1 MLTAP
6 GPCSATSTEP
16 AASYIS
22 CLVYGGTSWKTTPA
36 QSNGAVCLSSLPL
49 QPGPPEFGSGCPW
62 VFFLF
67 FFKLL
72 LQDDC
77 MAKKVYS
84 IHCIIVS
91 ALRLL
96 QAFRQSS
103 RLGAE
108 QHMWCNP
115 LFSEGHFHLHLC
127 LQLCTCGF
135 SSRTELCCSAFGS
148 GKCRSDYIFSCAI
161 NF

>member
-1 MLTAP
+1 MCSPHLGPAARRAQNRLPLIFPACYTEELPGKQHRLNQTAP
-6 GPCSATSTEP
+6 C
-16 AASYIS
+16 
-22 CLVYGGTSWKTTPA
+22 
-36 QSNGAVCLSSLPL
+36 VCLLYLCSPDRQSSVLDVL
-49 QPGPPEFGSGCPW
+49 G
-62 VFFLF
+62 F

-91 ALRLL
+91 ALRLW